1 MKLADTF
8 EYIFISFSSNK
19 FKTILSSLGI
29 IIGVVA
35 IVVMLSV
42 GEGLYVNVKGAMGD
56 LDLNTLTITPGGLMP
71 GQFKKNAELTDKD
84 VKTIQTIP
92 GVKLVSPRKTIS
104 ATIISKETER
114 TITLMGISPSR
125 EQKLSEGIM
134 LGRFLTSSD
143 QNGIVLKE
151 QSAQNMFR
159 TPLNPG
165 SIVKIRNNENG
176 KEAGFKIVGVLS
188 EEKQA
193 FFGGTANSEMYTSLK
208 SIEDLSNESSYSM
221 IQITVEENGNVEE
234 IGVNI
239 QDALERSHKNEAL
252 SIIAMKSFLEMV
264 NKVMGMIKIALGGI
278 GLIALLVGGVGIVN
292 VMMLTVNERVRE
304 IGTMKAMGATEANI
318 RTLFIFES
326 GFLGLISGVIGVVL
340 GSGIALII
348 ASLGAFPLEVT
359 LSSALVGLCFGV
371 LTTMVAGI
379 YPASKA
385 ARLDPIEAFR
395 AE

>member
-1 MKLADTF
+1 
-8 EYIFISFSSNK
+8 
-19 FKTILSSLGI
+19 
-29 IIGVVA
+29 
-35 IVVMLSV
+35 
-42 GEGLYVNVKGAMGD
+42 MGD